1 MFAAAQKYL
10 LLMFF
15 SWCLIC
21 APGCRLFQRGQ
32 EPQQAVVPPGSL
44 PNPLPVP
51 PLARELVM
59 DEVSDEIDDY
69 LPILKEE
76 RIRNVDGILSEG
88 WIETRPKIGSSI
100 FAPWQ
105 RDSTP
110 GFQKQYATLQTVRR
124 FAKVRIIPTA
134 ENYLVDLRV
143 YLELEDLQQPIGSP
157 VVAIPLRNHTLRDID
172 FNERFEVPNSG
183 WIPMGRDFSLEQRI
197 LQGIQGRFAEA
208 ARQSNV
214 EGCEGEDC
222 GPQQRPF

>member
-1 MFAAAQKYL
+1 MAFG
-10 LLMFF
+10 
-15 SWCLIC
+15 WCLISF
-21 APGCRLFQRGQ
+21 PGCRLFQRGQ
-32 EPQQAVVPPGSL
+32 EPQQSIVAQGPL
-44 PNPLPVP
+44 QNPLPVP

-59 DEVSDEIDDY
+59 DEISDEIDDY

-110 GFQKQYATLQTVRR
+110 GFQRQYATLQTVRR
-124 FAKVRIIPTA
+124 FAKVRVIPTA

-143 YLELEDLQQPIGSP
+143 YQELEDLQQPIGSP
-157 VVAIPLRNHTLRDID
+157 VTGRPLRTSMLRDID
-172 FNERFEVPNSG
+172 FNETFEVPNSG

-197 LQGIQGRFAEA
+197 LQGIQGRFFEA

-214 EGCEGEDC
+214 DSCQGENCE
-222 GPQQRPF
+222 PQSQPF